1 MIVILLL
8 ILFSFSFAQDT
19 LIRWEEE
26 INLSQDT
33 VYNFYPWIEC
43 QDNYVHIVW
52 AELDNGVYYQRST
65 DSGIT
70 WSEPFRLHTDTTVII
85 HPKLALGG
93 ENVYCIWNAGYAG
106 RWQLWFTRS
115 TDSGETWDSIVVL
128 DDSVYCKTMIAA
140 SGDTVFIVEHMPD
153 TIFQLRKSFDGGV
166 NWSSPYLITKM
177 MPLYYPG
184 LFYLDNILHLAF
196 VNYDAGQ
203 AVYYMYSTD
212 LGETWSDSI
221 QIAINPDAPKCRNI
235 VANDYGYLFVPWSDN
250 KYSGGALDD
259 ILLRRSPDTGLTWLP
274 EQQITN
280 HHLARSWDDICCADS
295 DVYLVWAKGGS
306 EDALQFRA
314 STDMG
319 ETWWQIENIC
329 DTITFAPTIT
339 TAALATTTVHVAWD
353 DNRIAPSEIYYRRG
367 TRLPVGIEETAIRS
381 MPDTLRLRVYPNP
394 FSKLITINFG
404 KGHPDRIT
412 SSSYGTGRAK
422 GIELKIFDITGKEV
436 VVLGHQNIRESGYQ
450 GNQVL
455 WNGRDKNE
463 LQVPAGVYFMQV
475 KTGDECI
482 IKKVVKLK

>member
-26 INLSQDT
+26 VNLTQDT
-33 VYNFYPWIEC
+33 VYNLYPWIEC

-65 DSGIT
+65 DSGTT

-93 ENVYCIWNAGYAG
+93 EKVYCIWDAGYAG

-115 TDSGETWDSIVVL
+115 TDSGATWDSIVVL
-128 DDSVYCKTMIAA
+128 DDSVYCKATIAA

-153 TIFQLRKSFDGGV
+153 TIFQLRRSFDGGV
-166 NWSSPYLITKM
+166 NWSSPYLINKM

-212 LGETWSDSI
+212 LGEIWSDSI

-319 ETWWQIENIC
+319 ETWWQIENLC
-329 DTITFAPTIT
+329 NNLLFDGTIASDSSKI
-339 TAALATTTVHVAWD
+339 HIAWRD
-353 DNRIAPSEIYYRRG
+353 RRDFPSEIYYRQG
-367 TRLPVGIEETAIRS
+367 TRLPVGIEESALHS
-381 MPDTLRLRVYPNP
+381 MPDALRLRVYPNP
-394 FSKLITINFG
+394 FSKLTTINFG
-404 KGHPDRIT
+404 KELSAWRKEEKTI
-412 SSSYGTGRAK
+412 SSKPLTFSV
-422 GIELKIFDITGKEV
+422 KIYDVSGKKV

-450 GNQVL
+450 GNQVV

-463 LQVPAGVYFMQV
+463 LQVPAGVYFVQV
-475 KTGDECI
+475 KAGNECI

>member
-1 MIVILLL
+1 MLIILLL
-8 ILFSFSFAQDT
+8 ALISFSLAQDT
-19 LIRWEEE
+19 LIRWEPEV
-26 INLSQDT
+26 NLTQDT
-33 VYNFYPWIEC
+33 IYNLYPWIEC
-43 QDNYVHIVW
+43 QDNYVHVVW

-65 DSGIT
+65 DSGTT

-93 ENVYCIWNAGYAG
+93 ENVYCIWGAGYSGAWHL
-106 RWQLWFTRS
+106 RFRRS
-115 TDSGETWDSIVVL
+115 TDSGETWDSLVTL
-128 DDSVYCKTMIAA
+128 DDSIFGSKTMIAA
-140 SGDTVFIVEHMPD
+140 SRDTVFAVVACPD
-153 TIFQLRKSFDGGV
+153 TSILFYLRRSFDGGV
-166 NWSSPYLITKM
+166 NWSSPYLIIKM
-177 MPLYYPG
+177 PPLYHPG
-184 LFYLDNILHLAF
+184 LSFFNNVLHLTF
-196 VNYDAGQ
+196 VCYDL
-203 AVYYMYSTD
+203 VYYMYSTD
-212 LGETWSDSI
+212 LGETWSDSL

-235 VANDYGYLFVPWSDN
+235 VANDYGCLFVPWADN

-259 ILLRRSPDTGLTWLP
+259 ILLRRSTDGGLTWLP
-274 EQQITN
+274 EQQITT
-280 HHLARSWDDICCADS
+280 HHLVNHWDDICCADS
-295 DVYLVWAKGGS
+295 DVYLVWPKGGT

-319 ETWWQIENIC
+319 ETWWQIEDIC
-329 DTITFAPTIT
+329 NNLLFDGTI
-339 TAALATTTVHVAWD
+339 AADSSKIHIAWRD
-353 DNRIAPSEIYYRRG
+353 RRDYPSEIYYRQG
-367 TRLPVGIEETAIRS
+367 MRLPVGIEETAIRS
-381 MPDTLRLRVYPNP
+381 MPDALRLRVYPNP

-450 GNQVL
+450 GDQVV

-482 IKKVVKLK
+482 IEKVVKLK